1 MRWTWMMV
9 MGLGLALVPS
19 SARAIQV
26 MCSNDAGAACTVNND
41 PSATVDCT
49 CDDAPA
55 GTTTGSSENPW
66 ADYTEA
72 ELLEVCNDNLPVD
85 CSFLETSGGGD
96 EGTGGTGAASETTPD
111 SDTNVTTDPTAAG
124 SDSSDTGDDDED
136 GDKGCN
142 VAGASPAATALLVLP
157 LLWRRRRG

>member
-1 MRWTWMMV
+1 MV

-26 MCSNDAGAACTVNND
+26 MCSNDAGGACTVNND
-41 PSATVDCT
+41 PEATVDCT

-55 GTTTGSSENPW
+55 GTTTGGSENPW

-72 ELLEVCNDNLPVD
+72 ELLEVCNDSLPVD
-85 CSFLETSGGGD
+85 CSSLETSGGGD

-111 SDTNVTTDPTAAG
+111 SDTNVTTDP
-124 SDSSDTGDDDED
+124 SDGANESSDTGDDDD
-136 GDKGCN
+136 DDDDDDKGCN